1 MNPIHTSR
9 VVSRGAAAIFLAV
22 GLAMLSARSAS
33 AQLGGGSLVVTI
45 TSPTSASTVGG
56 TIPVNATVSAVG
68 GLTVQGVQFKVDGV
82 NIGAEDAVAPYSVSW
97 DTRTATN
104 ASHALTAVARD
115 ALGVLWTS
123 DPVTVTVFNDKT
135 PPVVSVTSPVAGATV
150 RTTVALSATATDN
163 VGVVGV
169 QFRLDG
175 ANVGAEDTSSP
186 VRHLLGQRRRRRTAP
201 IPFPRSRGT
210 PPATRPRAPECP
222 WSSTTPRPR

>member
-1 MNPIHTSR
+1 M
-9 VVSRGAAAIFLAV
+9 VSRGAAALFLAV

-45 TSPTSASTVGG
+45 TSPTSGSTVGG

-82 NIGAEDAVAPYSVSW
+82 NIGAEDAVAPYSVPW

-150 RTTVALSATATDN
+150 RTTIAVSATATDN

-186 VRHLLGQRRRRRTAP
+186 SASPGTARRRRTAP

-210 PPATRPRAPECP
+210 PPATRRRAPGCP